1 MMRIALILPDLG
13 PSGTRRSLLT
23 LAKGLCIKGCLV
35 DLVVSDGKGVFR
47 DQIPDGVNLVD
58 FQLGKVTHSSLTRK
72 LVTIIP
78 LIQYLKAYRPDVVY
92 PVFDYFEIIIASAA
106 RLVSFPLKKPPT
118 VVYGIHS
125 DITFLGDFDPFK
137 RFLLILLKKSILRAA
152 DAIFAVSK
160 GTADSWARYFGIA
173 DRRIK
178 VIYNPVDIEN
188 IQKLA
193 NYESCSHYFDSF
205 KIPVIMSMGRLSK
218 EKDFSTL
225 IRAFSIVIE
234 KREARLIILGD
245 GKERPKLQKLVDEL
259 HLDRFV
265 SMPGFI
271 QNPFPYLK
279 RATVFVVSSL
289 YEGFSNA
296 LVEAMALGV
305 PIVSTDC
312 PYGPREILDN
322 GKFGTLVQ
330 PGDYKALAEAI
341 LFMLTHPTSP
351 DDLISRANYF
361 SINKSIDNFFEL
373 LKGANLRG

>member
-1 MMRIALILPDLG
+1 
-13 PSGTRRSLLT
+13 
-23 LAKGLCIKGCLV
+23 
-35 DLVVSDGKGVFR
+35 
-47 DQIPDGVNLVD
+47 
-58 FQLGKVTHSSLTRK
+58 
-72 LVTIIP
+72 
-78 LIQYLKAYRPDVVY
+78 
-92 PVFDYFEIIIASAA
+92 
-106 RLVSFPLKKPPT
+106 
-118 VVYGIHS
+118 
-125 DITFLGDFDPFK
+125 
-137 RFLLILLKKSILRAA
+137 
-152 DAIFAVSK
+152 
-160 GTADSWARYFGIA
+160 
-173 DRRIK
+173 
-178 VIYNPVDIEN
+178 
-188 IQKLA
+188 
-193 NYESCSHYFDSF
+193 
-205 KIPVIMSMGRLSK
+205 
-218 EKDFSTL
+218 
-225 IRAFSIVIE
+225 
-234 KREARLIILGD
+234 LIILGD